1 MIDVLFVVLAVLL
14 GAGVLYY
21 FVQGQPVTKKKCG
34 SCPHAEKNA
43 VSW

>member
-14 GAGVLYY
+14 GAAVLFY
-21 FVQGQPVTKKKCG
+21 FVQVPVVKKKCG

-43 VSW
+43 ASW